1 MYHTGSAKIWRWRH
15 EEESSFR
22 IKCRASF
29 HTDYFSD
36 SCTCDIATLS
46 LVTSRSQNQ
55 RARQNAHRAKAY
67 GEASAAAEDKL
78 AEIDRI
84 LYDSYHSLSVPDEE
98 SYFLNAMQSLAG
110 VSDITADSSSE
121 GLLITYHIPITD
133 TQELQAEL
141 LAVYPADAEEAFYR
155 ILKWSAA
162 PADTWNADDT
172 LLYMEII
179 NEENPL

>member
-1 MYHTGSAKIWRWRH
+1 MKKSLPSVLNVGLPSILTIFLILALVT
-15 EEESSFR
+15 F
-22 IKCRASF
+22 
-29 HTDYFSD
+29 
-36 SCTCDIATLS
+36 ATLS

-133 TQELQAEL
+133 TQELRAEL

-172 LLYMEII
+172 LPVYG
-179 NEENPL
+179 NNK